1 MVKTK
6 KCSEDSKIMHN
17 TNGKLVEVCIPM
29 GNACFTDGSPQTTP
43 HIQVY
48 SRAWLSFLKNMAM
61 SVCTTSVQNVL
72 ASSAQRILMVNMDV
86 AVADAFYSM
95 NLTLSMCH
103 LFCLPFV
110 PKTVSQPSSS
120 PNFLP
125 NSIPLSNVGDMQS
138 GFIVNSHLHQ
148 PLKMSSKMLE
158 RHSLLSLWNAFR
170 SELTPSTPPCIAL
183 TVSTGSEIGLSVM
196 RIVTRKVLMAV
207 KLLGQAV
214 ASAVTVRFPLMQPR
228 R

>member
-1 MVKTK
+1 MAKSCITQMANQLRYAFPWVMHALKTAPPSH
-6 KCSEDSKIMHN
+6 C
-17 TNGKLVEVCIPM
+17 T
-29 GNACFTDGSPQTTP
+29 SPQTTP

-48 SRAWLSFLKNMAM
+48 SRAWLSFLKNVAM
-61 SVCTTSVQNVL
+61 SVCTTSMQNVL

-196 RIVTRKVLMAV
+196 RIVTGKVLMAV

-214 ASAVTVRFPLMQPR
+214 ASTVTVRFPLMQPR
-228 R
+228 K